1 MRATYNTMKA
11 AMSSREINIKLLT
24 WGSIQLSAA
33 ELLIVARHRHMLAI
47 YVGSL
52 FLMYE
57 LRFHT
62 GDPGLPTWIN
72 IMIYSVVQIMPLP
85 MIIGTFWA
93 VARFSKGNEPVQIF
107 ATPLIF
113 GSIFISVF
121 SMEFFIGLFGGTSNL
136 SLWQLVAW
144 SLLQSFYGEIL
155 GAIVGNVMLPG
166 MLAQIRR
173 NDAPPQEAVV
183 QLPGP
188 KTDEAPQAEP
198 VPMLVVGNQT
208 FPAQDLLHA
217 RAEGNYVDLTFTTG
231 RLYTLAALSSVTEQL
246 SGVDGCMLSR
256 SVWVSGRATAGYR
269 RQGANYVVALIDDR
283 EFRVAR
289 SRADRVLP
297 WLKSRFSMS
306 ESA

>member
-1 MRATYNTMKA
+1 
-11 AMSSREINIKLLT
+11 MSSREINIKMLT

-52 FLMYE
+52 VLMYE
-57 LRFHT
+57 LRFHA
-62 GDPGLPTWIN
+62 GDPGLPTWLN
-72 IMIYSVVQIMPLP
+72 IMIYSIVQIMPLP
-85 MIIGTFWA
+85 MIIGAFRA
-93 VARFSKGNEPVQIF
+93 VARFAKGNETVQIF

-113 GSIFISVF
+113 ASIFISVF
-121 SMEFFIGLFGGTSNL
+121 SMEFLLGLFGATSNM
-136 SLWQLVAW
+136 SLWQLLAW

-173 NDAPPQEAVV
+173 EHAPPQAANI
-183 QLPGP
+183 PTP
-188 KTDEAPQAEP
+188 SKATDAAPQAESL
-198 VPMLVVGNQT
+198 PMLVVGGQT
-208 FPAQDLLHA
+208 FPAHDLLHA

-231 RLYTLAALSSVTEQL
+231 RLYTLATLSSVTEQL
-246 SGVDGCMLSR
+246 AGVDGCMLSR
-256 SVWVSGRATAGYR
+256 SVWVSGKATAGYR

-297 WLKSRFSMS
+297 WLKRRFAMS
-306 ESA
+306 ETA

>member
-1 MRATYNTMKA
+1 
-11 AMSSREINIKLLT
+11 
-24 WGSIQLSAA
+24 
-33 ELLIVARHRHMLAI
+33 
-47 YVGSL
+47 
-52 FLMYE
+52 
-57 LRFHT
+57 
-62 GDPGLPTWIN
+62 
-72 IMIYSVVQIMPLP
+72 
-85 MIIGTFWA
+85 
-93 VARFSKGNEPVQIF
+93 
-107 ATPLIF
+107 
-113 GSIFISVF
+113 
-121 SMEFFIGLFGGTSNL
+121 
-136 SLWQLVAW
+136 
-144 SLLQSFYGEIL
+144 
-155 GAIVGNVMLPG
+155 MLPG

-231 RLYTLAALSSVTEQL
+231 RLYTLATLSSVTEQL
-246 SGVDGCMLSR
+246 AGVDGCMLSR